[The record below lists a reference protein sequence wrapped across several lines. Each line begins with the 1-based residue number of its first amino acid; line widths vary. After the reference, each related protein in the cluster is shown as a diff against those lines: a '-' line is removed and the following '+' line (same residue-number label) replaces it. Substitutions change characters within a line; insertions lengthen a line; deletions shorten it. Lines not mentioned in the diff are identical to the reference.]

1 MGSLCDHSISSS
13 YILVL
18 VLYLVVISGLFFHIN
33 IKLIEMGLI
42 PVVGAK
48 QCADPIVQTA
58 FVWIP
63 FQLTVALATAVYLQA
78 IREKN

>member
-33 IKLIEMGLI
+33 IEMGLI

>member
-1 MGSLCDHSISSS
+1 MR
-13 YILVL
+13 
-18 VLYLVVISGLFFHIN
+18 
-33 IKLIEMGLI
+33 LI